1 MPHKCKANV
10 MTRIDTASSGKIIDN
25 DKSNEQIDDLIN
37 GLSMVNV
44 LGQQISFLAKTVIA
58 CIWIGEQ

>member
-1 MPHKCKANV
+1 

-37 GLSMVNV
+37 GLSMVNG